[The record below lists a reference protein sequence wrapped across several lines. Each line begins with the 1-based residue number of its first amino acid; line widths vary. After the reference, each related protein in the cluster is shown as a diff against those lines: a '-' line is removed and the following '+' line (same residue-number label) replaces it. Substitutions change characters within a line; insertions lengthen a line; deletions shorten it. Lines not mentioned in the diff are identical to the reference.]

1 MVNVKEH
8 EKLRDLNLDLVKKYG
23 DAQVIE
29 SKYHKCMGSHVIKVL
44 VKVPP
49 MNDWTLRRVE
59 EITICN
65 LGRKR
70 ATFVKVP
77 KHFVKSS
84 SACGVN
90 VIQNFYLPVTCLGEI
105 MELFVDVRKR
115 VNHNGM
121 TAYVINYY
129 EVPAHM
135 KQGKPIK
142 LKIGTPKR
150 YPKEVKRVPLPN
162 GTAITFVDL

>member
-1 MVNVKEH
+1 MCTVKEH
-8 EKLRDLNLDLVKKYG
+8 EVLKELDYELVKRYA
-23 DAQVIE
+23 DAPVIE
-29 SKYHKCMGSHVIKVL
+29 SKYKKCMKSAIKVV

-49 MNDWTLRRVE
+49 MNDWTLRRVP

-65 LGRKR
+65 LRKKK
-70 ATFVKVP
+70 ATFVEVP

-90 VIQNFYLPVTCLGEI
+90 IIQNFYLPVTCLGET
-105 MELFVDVRKR
+105 MEVFADVRRR
-115 VNHNGM
+115 VNHEGM

-129 EVPAHM
+129 EVPENMESARAL
-135 KQGKPIK
+135 K

-150 YPKEVKRVPLPN
+150 YPKETKRIPLPN
-162 GTAITFVDL
+162 GTAITFVDI